1 MSKIIERIGEYASK
15 TNKSIRSLEEH
26 IGAGNGT
33 FSKAISKG
41 TDVKTIWLSKF
52 IDVFTDVNPIW
63 LLKGEGDMLNSDDKP
78 ILKKKQ
84 HIENVAE
91 SVAESVANEK
101 LKKGN
106 TIETCPKCELNEER
120 LESQRELISMLRDK
134 VSDKEEIISHL
145 KELLEMAVKGPDRG
159 NNDHHSSKAS

>member
-15 TNKSIRSLEEH
+15 TNRSIRSLEEQ

-63 LLKGEGDMLNSDDKP
+63 LLKGEGEMLVPDEKP

-91 SVAESVANEK
+91 SVAQSVANEK
-101 LKKGN
+101 LKKSN
-106 TIETCPKCELNEER
+106 TVKPCPKCELNEEK
-120 LESQRELISMLRDK
+120 LSYQTELISMLREK

-145 KELLEMAVKGPDRG
+145 KDMLEMIQKGPDKG
-159 NNDHHSSKAS
+159 KNGHHSSQAS